1 MVRESFDESFERL
14 RNQSN
19 HLADIERP
27 EDSFDITVDV
37 VHMTTVLDRRG
48 AGAAS
53 TDYPTLEPGETAIAT
68 GVWTLR
74 NAEICPTTVDDV
86 NQGDLVV
93 HFQGGANV
101 SRSFKVSRSI

>member
-1 MVRESFDESFERL
+1 
-14 RNQSN
+14 
-19 HLADIERP
+19 
-27 EDSFDITVDV
+27 
-37 VHMTTVLDRRG
+37 MTTVLDRRG

-86 NQGDLVV
+86 NHGDLVV
-93 HFQGGANV
+93 HLQGGANV